1 MTAKKPEIVT
11 VIQSKPWYT
20 SRAVWTNIAMFS
32 AALIPI
38 ISSQAGDVIGTT
50 MALQVAT
57 VLGLFNAVLQVAI
70 RIFLTDSA
78 IKQTT
83 P

>member
-1 MTAKKPEIVT
+1 M
-11 VIQSKPWYT
+11 IQSKQWYR
-20 SRAVWTNIAMFS
+20 SRAVWTNIAMFV
-32 AALIPI
+32 ATTIPI

-50 MALQVAT
+50 MALKVAT
-57 VLGLFNAVLQVAI
+57 ILGLFNAVLQVAI